1 MIRKLKVWALF
12 ASWALLLSAP
22 AAATAECT
30 LKYESLAVTMNDLQP
45 LIDATANGHKVRFVL
60 DSGAFFSMITP
71 GTAAALGLKLHP
83 APYGLRIEGLGGMV
97 DPSVVSI
104 ENLEVAGETLRG
116 VQFLTGGSE
125 TGDGTAGVIGQ
136 NFLVVDDV
144 EYDLADGIVRIVR
157 AEDCKGDMVYWPAKN
172 GYSAVD
178 LVTFGNGKWATTAY
192 VEVNG
197 QRLKAEF
204 DTGAGVSFLT
214 MPAARRLGFNP
225 KAPGVEEAGIDRGF
239 GPRPFRTWIM
249 PVDSF
254 KLGGEEVKH
263 TRLRVGDASLDN
275 IDMLI
280 GPDFFLSHHIYV
292 ANKRRKMFFTYN
304 GGRVFDLRVSN
315 DAPAQVPAQT
325 ASASPD
331 KSAAQGLFASEPT
344 DADGYAGRGAA
355 YTERKDYAHAIADLT
370 RAHEL
375 APKTAGYL
383 YLRALA
389 YMQNGQPFLAV
400 ADLDAA
406 LALAPD
412 NVDARIARASVR
424 LRGRDPAGAIVDIE
438 AADKALPAQADQRLE
453 LAQLYES
460 ARAYGPATQQ
470 FDLWIKAHRDD
481 ARMGMALNGRCWM
494 GGMSGSDLD
503 VALAACD
510 RAVRGSPKTAQFLDS
525 RGLVHLRRGETDRAL
540 ADYNAALAINP
551 KIAWSH
557 YGRALAEQRK
567 GMADAAKADFAAAT
581 AISPRIAEEA
591 KSHGLAS

>member
-1 MIRKLKVWALF
+1 MIRKLNAWALF
-12 ASWALLLSAP
+12 ASWLLLISAS
-22 AAATAECT
+22 AVSAKCT
-30 LKYESLAVTMNDLQP
+30 LKYEPLAVTMNDLQP

-104 ENLEVAGETLRG
+104 ENLDVAGGTLHG

-144 EYDLADGIVRIVR
+144 EYDLANGIVRIVR
-157 AEDCKGDMVYWPAKN
+157 PEDCKGDLVYWPAKN

-178 LVTFGNGKWATTAY
+178 LVVFGNGKWATTAY

-254 KLGGEEVKH
+254 KLGDEEVKH

-304 GGRVFDLRVSN
+304 GGPVFDLRVS
-315 DAPAQVPAQT
+315 DETPALVPAQNVST
-325 ASASPD
+325 SVD
-331 KSAAQGLFASEPT
+331 KPAGQGLFDAEPS
-344 DADGYAGRGAA
+344 DADGYARRGAA
-355 YTERKDYAHAIADLT
+355 FTERKDYAHAIADLT

-375 APKTAGYL
+375 APKAAQYL
-383 YLRALA
+383 YLRAMA
-389 YMQNGQPFLAV
+389 YVQNRQPFLAA

-406 LALAPD
+406 LTLAPD
-412 NVDARIARASVR
+412 NLDARMARASMR
-424 LRGRDPAGAIVDIE
+424 LSGRDPVGAVADID
-438 AADKALPAQADQRLE
+438 AADKLLPPPADQRLE
-453 LAQLYES
+453 LAQLYER
-460 ARAYGPATQQ
+460 ARAYGPATHQ
-470 FDLWIKAHRDD
+470 FDLWIKAHPDD

-494 GGMSGSDLD
+494 GAMSGVDLD
-503 VALAACD
+503 EALAACD

-540 ADYNAALAINP
+540 ADYDAALAINP
-551 KIAWSH
+551 KIAWSL

-567 GMADAAKADFAAAT
+567 GMADAAKADFAAAA
-581 AISPRIAEEA
+581 AISPKLAEEA
-591 KSHGLAS
+591 KARGIAS